1 MRTEEAAETRHRRR
15 RQTPRILDLACFV
28 TILLWP
34 ARISTNMRCFLHRVT
49 AEDSHSLQDP
59 CRMHVE
65 KAIDCKERTPV
76 RESLPS
82 AALRQRSA
90 AVPDLHSVTPTARTF
105 LIFEPP
111 MPCVP
116 CTSGSA
122 LSPFPSRQVTPAYNR
137 FLRSACLIVP
147 VPSYAFSYCSTKYE
161 ERCSAAS
168 KRTAE
173 RCRGGPGS

>member
-1 MRTEEAAETRHRRR
+1 
-15 RQTPRILDLACFV
+15 
-28 TILLWP
+28 
-34 ARISTNMRCFLHRVT
+34 MRCFLHRVT

-76 RESLPS
+76 RESLPL

-90 AVPDLHSVTPTARTF
+90 AVPDHHSVTPTARTF

-122 LSPFPSRQVTPAYNR
+122 LSPFPQQASYACLQPLSSLCLLDCARS
-137 FLRSACLIVP
+137 FLRLFVLLHEIRREVFGSQQTH
-147 VPSYAFSYCSTKYE
+147 SGTMQ
-161 ERCSAAS
+161 R
-168 KRTAE
+168 RTWKLTSDGDRREDRNAVVKTLKQA
-173 RCRGGPGS
+173 